1 MGLRIDDGVRHWW
14 ERSPW
19 DGMSP
24 VEVAHAIPSRV
35 AEPVAASAS
44 PMPGALEAVALCERL
59 GLAVGVCSGSYA
71 AVVEAGLRRLGIES
85 AVRAWHTAEWEP
97 RGKLHPGAYLS
108 TATKLGVDPTACL
121 AVEDS
126 FHGFHG
132 AIAVKAARMR
142 VVVVPEPAALGSR
155 RWGFC
160 EARLSSLAEFD
171 GNLIRSLEG

>member
-97 RGKLHPGAYLS
+97 RGKPHPGAYLS

-126 FHGFHG
+126 FHG